1 MFTNAE
7 KESDLI
13 VEYTDP
19 LEGFKGWLV
28 IDSMTH
34 KLAAGGLRVQQGL
47 TCECVQR
54 LAATMTLKMRIAGIR
69 ADGAKSGIDYDP
81 GSPGKQEALFRFMR
95 AIKPYMEDRYS
106 MGPDMNTTMPE
117 LDVVCQRLGLSSIKN
132 AVAKNQQLDNKTF
145 AQRTALLATPCGHAT
160 LGRLRSGAGVA
171 ASCFATLE
179 FLGIPPQKAT
189 VAIQGFGGLA
199 AGAAYL
205 LHKAGVRIIGLADR
219 EKSLFSINGTPL
231 DIPALLSSQ
240 NSGEKGIIP
249 TEENPK
255 AAYSDNQKIYDLPC
269 DIFVPAAIE
278 KAVDKETAEQIQ
290 VKAIASGANLAVTE
304 EAEKILHQRSIPV
317 IPDMV
322 AGCGGSLSM
331 EGLYGPEISP
341 TAEEVLE
348 HVDRKTRQIVKTM
361 LERSQQDNISP
372 REAALRLC
380 AEAPLYPDTRPYG
393 ALVERNNA

>member
-1 MFTNAE
+1 
-7 KESDLI
+7 
-13 VEYTDP
+13 
-19 LEGFKGWLV
+19 
-28 IDSMTH
+28 
-34 KLAAGGLRVQQGL
+34 
-47 TCECVQR
+47 
-54 LAATMTLKMRIAGIR
+54 
-69 ADGAKSGIDYDP
+69 
-81 GSPGKQEALFRFMR
+81 
-95 AIKPYMEDRYS
+95 
-106 MGPDMNTTMPE
+106 
-117 LDVVCQRLGLSSIKN
+117 
-132 AVAKNQQLDNKTF
+132 
-145 AQRTALLATPCGHAT
+145 
-160 LGRLRSGAGVA
+160 
-171 ASCFATLE
+171 
-179 FLGIPPQKAT
+179 
-189 VAIQGFGGLA
+189 
-199 AGAAYL
+199 
-205 LHKAGVRIIGLADR
+205 
-219 EKSLFSINGTPL
+219 
-231 DIPALLSSQ
+231 
-240 NSGEKGIIP
+240 
-249 TEENPK
+249 
-255 AAYSDNQKIYDLPC
+255 
-269 DIFVPAAIE
+269 VPAAIE